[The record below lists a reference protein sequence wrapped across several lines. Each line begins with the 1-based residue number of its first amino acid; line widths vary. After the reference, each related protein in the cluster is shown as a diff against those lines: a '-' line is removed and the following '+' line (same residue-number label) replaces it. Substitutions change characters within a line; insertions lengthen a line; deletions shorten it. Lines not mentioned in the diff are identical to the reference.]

1 MQIIIFVLIFASVAA
16 LLEAVFAIR
25 RKKIIAR
32 RLSGDIQKTDKTL
45 SETLRAWAADIGA
58 KFEHSD
64 SPLIKKLI
72 MSASKQ
78 LRMAGI
84 MDMKASSFLGIQV
97 HAGLGA
103 VLVSVLALG
112 IYDWVIL
119 LLMLILGALIPHLV
133 LNSKIK
139 KRRMLLFKGLP
150 DALDILTLLVEAGLD
165 FGAAFNI
172 LIENEKGELID
183 EFYLAQQEIKL
194 GKNRLAALTDMAKRV
209 NYRPLSSVI
218 NALVQSMQTGA
229 TIGPTIRALSDQFR
243 GERALLA
250 EKMGQEA
257 PMKMMMPLI
266 LLIFPTIFI
275 IIFGPIVLSF
285 LAGKVW

>member
-1 MQIIIFVLIFASVAA
+1 MFTLLFVAVASA
-16 LLEAVFAIR
+16 LEAVFAIR
-25 RKKIIAR
+25 RQKIIAR
-32 RLSGDIQKTDKTL
+32 RLSGEIQKTDKSL
-45 SETLRAWAADIGA
+45 SETFRAWAADIGS
-58 KFEHSD
+58 KFANSN
-64 SPLIKKLI
+64 SPFIKKLLTN
-72 MSASKQ
+72 SSKK

-84 MDMKASSFLGIQV
+84 MDMKPSAFLGIQV
-97 HAGLGA
+97 LAGCGA
-103 VLVSVLALG
+103 VLVSILALG

-119 LLMLILGALIPHLV
+119 LLMLILGALIPPMV
-133 LNSKIK
+133 INSKIK

-209 NYRPLSSVI
+209 NYRPLSSVV

-285 LAGKVW
+285 LSGKVW

>member
-1 MQIIIFVLIFASVAA
+1 MQLVMFILLFASVAGGINA
-16 LLEAVFAIR
+16 LFAIR
-25 RKKIIAR
+25 RQKIIAQ
-32 RLSGDIQKTDKTL
+32 RLNGEIQKTDKSL
-45 SETLRAWAADIGA
+45 SETLRTWAVDIGK
-58 KFEHSD
+58 KFENSNFPFVKKMLAD
-64 SPLIKKLI
+64 SSKKI
-72 MSASKQ
+72 
-78 LRMAGI
+78 RMAGI
-84 MDMKASSFLGIQV
+84 MDMKPASFLGIQV
-97 HAGLGA
+97 LAGCGA
-103 VLVSVLALG
+103 VLVSIVALG
-112 IYDWVIL
+112 IYDWVLL
-119 LLMLILGALIPHLV
+119 LLMLILGAFIPPMV
-133 LNSKIK
+133 INSKIK
-139 KRRMLLFKGLP
+139 KRQMLLFKGLP

-194 GKNRLAALTDMAKRV
+194 GKNRLTALTDMAKRV
-209 NYRPLSSVI
+209 NYRPLSSVV

-229 TIGPTIRALSDQFR
+229 TIGPTIRALSDQYR

>member
-1 MQIIIFVLIFASVAA
+1 MQLVIFILILGAVGG
-16 LLEAVFAIR
+16 LLEALFSIR
-25 RKKIIAR
+25 RQKIITR
-32 RLSGDIQKTDKTL
+32 RLNGEIEKTDKSL
-45 SETLRAWAADIGA
+45 SETLRAWATDIGN
-58 KFEHSD
+58 KFENSN
-64 SPLIKKLI
+64 SPFIKKLLTD
-72 MSASKQ
+72 SSKK

-84 MDMKASSFLGIQV
+84 MDMRASSFLGIQV
-97 HAGLGA
+97 LAGCGTVIA
-103 VLVSVLALG
+103 SIVALG

-119 LLMLILGALIPHLV
+119 LMMLILGAFIPPLI

-139 KRRMLLFKGLP
+139 KRRMLLFKCLP

-243 GERALLA
+243 GERAMLA

-285 LAGKVW
+285 LSGKVW